1 MISGKETSSRKF
13 LGYIESIFRNRSSLK
28 NYVNKGF
35 SEQAKLADAGLF
47 SIAFDQS
54 AKTYSVAAG
63 LQAFLV
69 SDASGAPAP
78 LETSDFWLRLL

>member
-1 MISGKETSSRKF
+1 MISGKETASRKF

-35 SEQAKLADAGLF
+35 SEQVKLADAGLF
-47 SIAFDQS
+47 SISFDQS

-63 LQAFLV
+63 LQAFRI
-69 SDASGAPAP
+69 SDASGTPVP